1 MVDSAEAFDVTSW
14 TSDAIE
20 STRSIWV
27 CAERTA
33 AEASASSGTAW
44 SVTSATSLVV
54 ALSVWASLA
63 SATARKETRIAQK
76 TATRIPATS
85 PPDTVCTRSL
95 KHACM
100 TKSRTASLSRRG
112 WSSVP
117 DYRPH
122 VAASRAERSYGT
134 NAAEY
139 APRPA
144 RDVTATATRRR
155 AGRRPD
161 MREPAA
167 SPAREGEETAGRDAG
182 GATSAAG

>member
-1 MVDSAEAFDVTSW
+1 MDATVVESAEAFDVTSW
-14 TSDAIE
+14 TSDAMA

-33 AEASASSGTAW
+33 VDASARRGTAW

-95 KHACM
+95 EHA
-100 TKSRTASLSRRG
+100 
-112 WSSVP
+112 
-117 DYRPH
+117 
-122 VAASRAERSYGT
+122 
-134 NAAEY
+134 
-139 APRPA
+139 
-144 RDVTATATRRR
+144 
-155 AGRRPD
+155 
-161 MREPAA
+161 
-167 SPAREGEETAGRDAG
+167 
-182 GATSAAG
+182 